1 MEKKCHRNLRVCIP
15 VHAYAHTCSC
25 SACACFMYGY
35 TYTGM
40 RTHVK
45 VPETMKCKFL
55 TFKTWFWN
63 ESHIVWELF
72 QPLFSNYKK
81 PYMVHFQNT
90 HKILW
95 ENTRFTR
102 NSESKREFFTKHP
115 QVNSFL
121 IEAFLSLNLPV
132 SRLLII
138 FYLIVNRLIE
148 ENGQN
153 QAKEFCVLRYNVLV
167 PFLFP
172 FPCFDL
178 HFLVFLVCLCYNMP
192 A

>member
-1 MEKKCHRNLRVCIP
+1 MI
-15 VHAYAHTCSC
+15 
-25 SACACFMYGY
+25 
-35 TYTGM
+35 
-40 RTHVK
+40 
-45 VPETMKCKFL
+45 
-55 TFKTWFWN
+55 
-63 ESHIVWELF
+63 
-72 QPLFSNYKK
+72 
-81 PYMVHFQNT
+81 HFQNT
-90 HKILW
+90 QKILQ

-121 IEAFLSLNLPV
+121 IEAFSSLDLPV
-132 SRLLII
+132 SRLLIT
-138 FYLIVNRLIE
+138 FYLIVNRLTGG
-148 ENGQN
+148 NGQN
-153 QAKEFCVLRYNVLV
+153 QAKELCVLRNNVLV